1 MNSLEKKSFY
11 SFLALYIFSSLLFIS
26 LIAYWYY
33 EAQKNALENE
43 IYYKLQHIA
52 DLKSGEIIMAHM
64 KKIELPKFS
73 IPDDVEMALIDTNGS
88 VIEGKLIEP
97 YIVNHISSCQTEG
110 HCNKIGYCQVKGY
123 SILISDAPRK
133 HLNIEF
139 VVVQS
144 KEFEKSLYKLKS
156 LIYRVFIIVFISIV
170 FIAIL
175 LSKIFMRPIRQRV
188 IQIEQFIN
196 DVTHELNTPITS
208 LSMST
213 KQALKQGKCTL
224 KTLNNISISTK
235 QLYDIYSSL
244 TYLNFSSNKQNSE
257 LLDLK
262 KVLKKSI
269 EYYTP
274 LAEIKKIK
282 FITNLEE
289 KSLILDENKATLL
302 FGNLIGNAI
311 KYSSFNSSIIIT
323 LTSSYFSIKD
333 EGIGIEKSKQKKI
346 FEKFKR
352 GTDYSGGFG
361 VGLNIVKSICDESS
375 IKIVL
380 NSIIDEGTEI
390 RLVFK

>member
-1 MNSLEKKSFY
+1 
-11 SFLALYIFSSLLFIS
+11 
-26 LIAYWYY
+26 
-33 EAQKNALENE
+33 
-43 IYYKLQHIA
+43 
-52 DLKSGEIIMAHM
+52 
-64 KKIELPKFS
+64 
-73 IPDDVEMALIDTNGS
+73 
-88 VIEGKLIEP
+88 
-97 YIVNHISSCQTEG
+97 
-110 HCNKIGYCQVKGY
+110 
-123 SILISDAPRK
+123 
-133 HLNIEF
+133 
-139 VVVQS
+139 
-144 KEFEKSLYKLKS
+144 
-156 LIYRVFIIVFISIV
+156 
-170 FIAIL
+170 